1 MTPAVKP
8 TVLIVDDEKHTREG
22 LQRALEN
29 EFDIYVAEDAQNAL
43 NLLEAEHFD
52 LLLADLRMP
61 GMDGLKLLKRALSLS
76 RPPICILMTAYGT
89 YETGVEA
96 MKLGAYDCISKPVNL
111 DELEVKIKKAIR
123 TRSIETENVELK
135 QRLDKRYGVEHI
147 IGQSGPMNSVLEMI
161 QQVAPSRAT
170 VLIQGPSGTGKEL
183 VAHAIHQLSPRK
195 NGPFVAVHCAALAT
209 NLLESE
215 LFGHEKGAFTGAV
228 ERRQGRFEL
237 ADGGTL
243 FLDEIGEIDATV
255 QVKVLRVLEERSF
268 ERVGGQKTLTT
279 DVRLLAATNRNL
291 AELVQEG
298 RFREDLYYRLN
309 VVTVQLPPLRERIED
324 VPALVTHFLAEYARE
339 NNKPVK
345 ELTQDAMAALLAYA
359 WPGNVR
365 ELRNYIERAVVLSKG
380 DRITLRD
387 LPPALRDAATGGG
400 EGGLAAAKLVKA
412 ELTIEEAER
421 QMIVRALK
429 ETNGNRTEAAKR
441 LGISRR
447 TLHRKLHVYNLT
459 DL

>member
-1 MTPAVKP
+1 MKP

-22 LQRALEN
+22 LQRALEH
-29 EFDIYVAEDAQNAL
+29 EFDVYLAQDAQTAL
-43 NLLEAEHFD
+43 NLLESEHFD
-52 LLLADLRMP
+52 LMLADLRMP
-61 GMDGLKLLKRALSLS
+61 GMDGLKLIKRAVSLT

-96 MKLGAYDCISKPVNL
+96 MKIGAYDCISKPVNL

-123 TRSIETENVELK
+123 SRNLEKENVELK
-135 QRLDKRYGVEHI
+135 QQLDEKYGLENI
-147 IGQSGPMNSVLEMI
+147 IGTSEPMKAVYEVI

-170 VLIQGPSGTGKEL
+170 VLIQGSSGTGKEL

-195 NGPFVAVHCAALAT
+195 NGPYVAVHCAALAT

-215 LFGHEKGAFTGAV
+215 LFGHERGAFTGAV

-243 FLDEIGEIDATV
+243 FLDEIGEIDPQV
-255 QVKVLRVLEERSF
+255 QVKVLRVLEERQY
-268 ERVGGQKTLTT
+268 ERVGGQKTIST
-279 DVRLLAATNRNL
+279 DVRLIAASNRDL
-291 AELVQEG
+291 GELVKEG
-298 RFREDLYYRLN
+298 KFRDDLYYRLN
-309 VVTVQLPPLRERIED
+309 VVTIHLPPLRERIED
-324 VPALVTHFLAEYARE
+324 IPLLVNHFLTEYARE
-339 NNKPVK
+339 NNRPPK
-345 ELTQDAMAALLAYA
+345 ELTQDAMNALLAYS

-380 DRITLRD
+380 EKITLRE
-387 LPPALRDAATGGG
+387 LPQAVRDQLTFGTNGTLLPARTG
-400 EGGLAAAKLVKA
+400 KSD
-412 ELTIEEAER
+412 LTIEEAEK
-421 QMIVRALK
+421 QMVIRALK

-447 TLHRKLHVYNLT
+447 TLHRKLHVYQLTNL
-459 DL
+459 

>member
-1 MTPAVKP
+1 MH

-29 EFDIYVAEDAQNAL
+29 EFDVYLAEDAEKAL
-43 NLLEAEHFD
+43 NLLQTEHFD
-52 LLLADLRMP
+52 LMLADLRMP
-61 GMDGLKLLKRALSLS
+61 GMDGLQLLKRALALS

-96 MKLGAYDCISKPVNL
+96 MKLGAYDCLSKPVNL
-111 DELEVKIKKAIR
+111 DELEVKIKKAL
-123 TRSIETENVELK
+123 RSRSLESENVELR
-135 QRLDKRYGVEHI
+135 QRLDKKFGLEHI
-147 IGQSGPMNSVLEMI
+147 IGTSPPMKNVFEMI
-161 QQVAPSRAT
+161 QQVAGSRAT
-170 VLIQGPSGTGKEL
+170 VLITGASGTGKEL
-183 VAHAIHQLSPRK
+183 VAHAVHQLSPRK

-215 LFGHEKGAFTGAV
+215 LFGHERGAFTGAV

-243 FLDEIGEIDATV
+243 FLDEIGEIDPQV

-279 DVRLLAATNRNL
+279 DVRLIAATNRDL
-291 AELVQEG
+291 AAMVKESK
-298 RFREDLYYRLN
+298 FREDLYFRLN
-309 VVTVQLPPLRERIED
+309 VVTIHMPPLRERNED
-324 VPALVTHFLAEYARE
+324 IPILVDHFLKEYARE
-339 NNKPVK
+339 NNKPKLEV
-345 ELTQDAMAALLAYA
+345 TQDAMNALLTYS

-365 ELRNYIERAVVLSKG
+365 ELRNYIERAVVMSKG
-380 DRITLRD
+380 DKITLRE
-387 LPPALRDAATGGG
+387 LPTEVRESLNGDENGRMSAARI
-400 EGGLAAAKLVKA
+400 VKS
-412 ELTIEEAER
+412 EMTIEEAEK
-421 QMIVRALK
+421 QMIIRALK

-447 TLHRKLHVYNLT
+447 TLHRKLHVFNLN

>member
-1 MTPAVKP
+1 MH

-29 EFDIYVAEDAQNAL
+29 EFDVYLAEDAEKAL
-43 NLLEAEHFD
+43 NLLQAEHFD
-52 LLLADLRMP
+52 LMLADLRMP
-61 GMDGLKLLKRALSLS
+61 GMDGLQLLKRALALS

-96 MKLGAYDCISKPVNL
+96 MKLGAYDCLSKPVNL
-111 DELEVKIKKAIR
+111 DELEVKIKKAL
-123 TRSIETENVELK
+123 RSRSLESENVELR
-135 QRLDKRYGVEHI
+135 QRLDKKFGLEHI
-147 IGQSGPMNSVLEMI
+147 IGTSPPMKNVFEMI
-161 QQVAPSRAT
+161 QQVAASRAT
-170 VLIQGPSGTGKEL
+170 VLITGASGTGKEL

-215 LFGHEKGAFTGAV
+215 LFGHERGAFTGAV

-243 FLDEIGEIDATV
+243 FLDEVGEIDPQV

-279 DVRLLAATNRNL
+279 DVRLIAATNRDL
-291 AELVQEG
+291 AGMVKESK
-298 RFREDLYYRLN
+298 FREDLYFRLN
-309 VVTVQLPPLRERIED
+309 VVTIHMPPLRERGED
-324 VPALVTHFLAEYARE
+324 IPILVDHFLKGYARE
-339 NNKPVK
+339 NNKPKLEV
-345 ELTQDAMAALLAYA
+345 TQDAMNALLTYS

-365 ELRNYIERAVVLSKG
+365 ELRNYIERAVVMSKG
-380 DRITLRD
+380 DKITLRE
-387 LPPALRDAATGGG
+387 LPAVVRESLNGDENGRMSAARI
-400 EGGLAAAKLVKA
+400 VKS
-412 ELTIEEAER
+412 EMTIEEAEK
-421 QMIVRALK
+421 QMIIRALK

-447 TLHRKLHVYNLT
+447 TLHRKLHVFNLN

>member
-1 MTPAVKP
+1 MKP

-22 LQRALEN
+22 LQRALEH
-29 EFDIYVAEDAQNAL
+29 EFDVYLADGAQQAL

-52 LLLADLRMP
+52 LMLADLRMP
-61 GMDGLKLLKRALSLS
+61 GMDGLQLLKRALALS

-96 MKLGAYDCISKPVNL
+96 MKLGAYDCLSKPVNL
-111 DELEVKIKKAIR
+111 DELEVKIKKAL
-123 TRSIETENVELK
+123 RSNQMEKENVELR
-135 QRLDKRYGVEHI
+135 QQLDTKYGVENI
-147 IGQSGPMNSVLEMI
+147 IGQSEVMKSVFETI
-161 QQVAPSRAT
+161 QAVAPSRAT
-170 VLIQGPSGTGKEL
+170 VLISGPSGTGKEL

-195 NGPFVAVHCAALAT
+195 NGPFVPVHCAALAT

-215 LFGHEKGAFTGAV
+215 LFGHERGAFTGAV

-243 FLDEIGEIDATV
+243 FLDEVGEIGAQV
-255 QVKVLRVLEERSF
+255 QVKVLRVLEERTF
-268 ERVGGQKTLTT
+268 ERVGGSKMLST
-279 DVRLLAATNRNL
+279 DVRVIAATNRDL
-291 AELVQEG
+291 PQMVREDK
-298 RFREDLYYRLN
+298 FREDLYFRLN
-309 VVTVQLPPLRERIED
+309 VVSIVLPSLAERRADI
-324 VPALVTHFLAEYARE
+324 ALLATHFLAESARE

-345 ELTQDAMAALLAYA
+345 ELTQDAMNALLAYA

-380 DRITLRD
+380 DKITLRE
-387 LPPALRDAATGGG
+387 LPAEVRETAATAGGQMLPG
-400 EGGLAAAKLVKA
+400 KIARADI
-412 ELTIEEAER
+412 TIEEAEK
-421 QMIVRALK
+421 QMIVRALR

-447 TLHRKLHVYNLT
+447 TLHRKLHVYQLT